1 MTKEL
6 TVGLHSGGAKMAYVF
21 ADRLGETHYR
31 TTLPT
36 VTTAE
41 LSEAICRIAR
51 QLNALIG
58 RFEPVRGIGI
68 AVPGPVDAD
77 LGVAIRAVIL
87 GWNNVPIR
95 DLIAERLTP
104 ALPVYLD
111 NNVNVGALG
120 ASALAWRHLEHS
132 EET

>member
-6 TVGLHSGGAKMAYVF
+6 TVGLHRGDAKMAFVF

-36 VTTAE
+36 ILAAE
-41 LSEAICRIAR
+41 LSEAICPIAR
-51 QLNALIG
+51 QLNALIA

-68 AVPGPVDAD
+68 AVPDPVDSD
-77 LGVAIRAVIL
+77 RGVAIRAVIL

-104 ALPVYLD
+104 ALPVYLA

-120 ASALAWRHLEHS
+120 ASALNWRHLERS